1 MKKVLSVVLA
11 VMMLASLSVM
21 AFADDAVNPSVT
33 TKAAPEVDESS
44 VTVEGLPEN
53 TKVTVELT
61 AAATEP
67 DENATEEEKA
77 EFEEK
82 KEAVEAAVAAVTSTA
97 ALTKAVAEAV
107 VVKTTSTIATDVYD
121 TAEDAVPAVS
131 DVFYFDA
138 KDANGDS
145 VLATEYVEG
154 ETPAVKVQVKVELPK
169 NLMKVMQLVGDV
181 WVEVPVVL
189 NEDGE
194 PVLELSYAGP
204 IVFVTNA
211 NVENG

>member
-11 VMMLASLSVM
+11 VMMLASLSVY
-21 AFADDAVNPSVT
+21 AFADVNPSVT

-53 TKVTVELT
+53 TKVTVKLT

-82 KEAVEAAVAAVTSTA
+82 KKAVNNAIQAVTNNDNLAQAVKSAAAVA
-97 ALTKAVAEAV
+97 
-107 VVKTTSTIATDVYD
+107 TTSTKATDVYD

-138 KDANGDS
+138 KDANGES

-169 NLMKVMQLVGDV
+169 NLMKVMQLVGDT

-204 IVFVTNA
+204 IVFVVNA

>member
-11 VMMLASLSVM
+11 VMMLASLSVY
-21 AFADDAVNPSVT
+21 AFADVNPSVT

-82 KEAVEAAVAAVTSTA
+82 KEAVNNAVEAVTEQA
-97 ALTKAVAEAV
+97 DLVAVVEKAV
-107 VVKTTSTIATDVYD
+107 VVETTSTIATEVYD

-131 DVFYFDA
+131 DAFYFDA
-138 KDANGDS
+138 KDENGDS

-189 NEDGE
+189 DENGE
-194 PVLELSYAGP
+194 PVLEISYAGP
-204 IVFVTNA
+204 IVFVVNA